1 MWECWRVSTTVI
13 GRTVELEAILS
24 LCESQQRESP
34 VLVFE
39 GEPGIGKT
47 TLLRAGAEMAE
58 RTGAR
63 VLSCAASSSETR
75 LSYAALADLLAGV
88 EQDVVDS
95 LPSPQSHA
103 IRSVL
108 LHAEPTQ
115 GEIDSRAVAVAMHSI
130 VAGLA
135 SGRVVIVIDDF
146 QWLDR
151 PTARAIAFLA
161 RRLPAKS
168 AVIASR
174 RLAPHNGT
182 GRAHAAG
189 SAVPESAEVLRLGPL
204 DEGEVQ
210 QLLTARAPQLDRRA
224 RLQVQATS
232 GGNPFCALEL
242 ARGAPVDRRGPWH
255 VSLPASLESIVD
267 ARLAG
272 LGADVERALLAVA
285 VLADPTLQ
293 LLERLLGP
301 NVWRHLDAAEDC
313 DLIAFD
319 GPRVRFVHPLL
330 AQGVYSRAAR
340 SDRREMHRRVCAVV
354 VDPEERARH
363 LAAAARPREA
373 VPALDVAARHVRARG
388 APETAAE
395 LLELALEL
403 GGGDELR
410 VRAAEHHLDAGDP
423 SRARA
428 TLEEAVRALPAGPE
442 RARALLLLGEVRYK
456 SDSFPASRAVL
467 EDARDEIGD
476 REPDRVMLELRLAYV
491 LFNLG
496 LRPPAAE
503 LTCAALAHARAL
515 DDPALLAQALAVS
528 VMLDF
533 NLGRGLDEARLAE
546 ALELENRDQRTTNEL
561 QPSLIAA
568 FLFLWTGRFGEASA
582 LLDAMTAR
590 SEDRG
595 ETHSLVWNQG
605 YLRVWLQC
613 WTGDLE
619 GANRTAAEGFA
630 RLLELDT
637 LVGRVLALTARAQV
651 DADAGHAARA
661 RSACE
666 EAIELNQRIGWF
678 PLQIRSEATIGYV
691 DLVAGDS
698 AAAVDRLA
706 PLALGTIAAG
716 LLEPAAGGLLLA
728 GDAAEALIAAKRTS
742 EAAVI
747 VDWLEARGEAL
758 DRTWAIAVGAR
769 CRGLLLS
776 ASGDLAG
783 AELAAERAVEVHERL
798 PMPIERGRS
807 LLALGRI
814 RRRRRRRRAAKA
826 ALDEALAIF
835 EQVGSPPWVE
845 QASAELA
852 CLGLEPGSGEHL
864 TPSEERVARLAASG
878 LTNAAVAAMLLV
890 SPKTVEAQ
898 LARAYRKLGIHSRAQ
913 LGARMAGPE
922 SGGRGAGPSRRDA

>member
-1 MWECWRVSTTVI
+1 MWECLLVSTTVI
-13 GRTVELEAILS
+13 GRTVELEAIHS

-47 TLLRAGAEMAE
+47 TLLRAGVEMAE

-63 VLSCAASSSETR
+63 VLSCVASSSETR

-88 EQDVVDS
+88 EQDVVES
-95 LPSPQSHA
+95 LPSPQRQA

-108 LHAEPTQ
+108 LDAEPPE
-115 GEIDSRAVAVAMHSI
+115 GEINPRAVAVAMHSI
-130 VAGLA
+130 VAALA
-135 SGRVVIVIDDF
+135 SSGVVIVIDDL

-151 PTARAIAFLA
+151 PTAGAIAFLA
-161 RRLPAKS
+161 RRLPARS

-174 RLAPHNGT
+174 RLVPHDDH
-182 GRAHAAG
+182 RVAQAAG
-189 SAVPESAEVLRLGPL
+189 SIVPESAEVLRLGPL
-204 DEGEVQ
+204 DESEVQ
-210 QLLTARAPQLDRRA
+210 QLLTASAPQLDRRA
-224 RLQVQATS
+224 RKQIQATS

-242 ARGAPVDRRGPWH
+242 ARAMPVDRRGPRP

-285 VLADPTLQ
+285 VLADPTLE

-301 NVWRHLDAAEDC
+301 GVWRDLGAAEDC

-319 GPRVRFVHPLL
+319 GPRVRFSHPLL
-330 AQGVYSRAAR
+330 AHGVYSRAAR
-340 SDRREMHRRVCAVV
+340 SDRREMHRHVSALV

-423 SRARA
+423 TRARA
-428 TLEEAVRALPAGPE
+428 TLEEAVRVLPAGPA
-442 RARALLLLGEVRYK
+442 RAQALLLLGEVRYK
-456 SDSFPASRAVL
+456 SDSFSASRAVF

-491 LFNLG
+491 LGNLG
-496 LRPPAAE
+496 LLPPAAE
-503 LTCAALAHARAL
+503 LTRAALARARAL
-515 DDPALLAQALAVS
+515 EEPALLAQALAVA

-533 NLGRGLDEARLAE
+533 NLGRGLDEARLTE
-546 ALELENRDQRTTNEL
+546 ALDLENQDQRTTNEL

-595 ETHSLVWNQG
+595 ETHSLVWAQG

-619 GANRTAAEGFA
+619 GANRTAEEGFA

-637 LVGRVLALTARAQV
+637 PVGRALALTARAQV
-651 DADAGHAARA
+651 DTDAGHAARA
-661 RSACE
+661 RRACE
-666 EAIELNQRIGWF
+666 EAIELGRRTGWV
-678 PLQIRSEATIGYV
+678 PLQIRSEATIGYL
-691 DLVAGDS
+691 DLVSGDS
-698 AAAVDRLA
+698 AAAADRLA
-706 PLALGTIAAG
+706 PLALGPIAAG
-716 LLEPAAGGLLLA
+716 QLEPAAGGILLA
-728 GDAAEALIAAKRTS
+728 GDAAEALIAAGRTS
-742 EAAVI
+742 EAEVI
-747 VDWLEARGEAL
+747 VEWLEARGQAL

-783 AELAAERAVEVHERL
+783 AEEAAERAVEAHERL
-798 PMPIERGRS
+798 PMPIERGRT

-835 EQVGSPPWVE
+835 EHVGSPPWAE
-845 QASAELA
+845 RASAELA

-864 TPSEERVARLAASG
+864 TPAEERVARLAASG
-878 LTNAAVAAMLLV
+878 HTNAAVAAMLLV

-898 LARAYRKLGIHSRAQ
+898 LARAYRKLGIHSRAE
-913 LGARMAGPE
+913 LGARMARRETGDA
-922 SGGRGAGPSRRDA
+922 GGTTYRRLA